1 MVALQVAE
9 RSQRA
14 TVRLEPSREAVS
26 VRVKDIG
33 ERSEAQAPQEV

>member
-1 MVALQVAE
+1 MLATQVAE

-26 VRVKDIG
+26 VRVKDMG
-33 ERSEAQAPQEV
+33 ERSEALPPQKV

>member
-1 MVALQVAE
+1 MATQVAE

-14 TVRLEPSREAVS
+14 TVRLEPSREAVL

-33 ERSEAQAPQEV
+33 ESLEARAPQEV

>member
-1 MVALQVAE
+1 MALQVAE

-14 TVRLEPSREAVS
+14 TVRLEASREAVL

-33 ERSEAQAPQEV
+33 ERSEAKAPQEV